1 MNGKSGKKPQTEFIR
16 DKRGKMQLVS
26 KCHGREVREGGRD
39 VAIICECHPLFY
51 RRLHSTSSVTKLT
64 DVLTDVTTDVLTDV

>member
-26 KCHGREVREGGRD
+26 KCHGREVRKEGSAGIFLNNLWGL
-39 VAIICECHPLFY
+39 VN
-51 RRLHSTSSVTKLT
+51 K
-64 DVLTDVTTDVLTDV
+64 